1 MNPGATSKPLASI
14 VSLPRN
20 SFREIARILPPEI
33 PTLRIASRLDSGSI
47 TLPCKITTSYNSA
60 ARSAASGIPC
70 KAHAATNTLNI
81 HCAILIRS
89 PQLSI
94 VALLQAHQSLRERLA
109 CQKKNPES
117 LGVSDPGRGC
127 IGGGP
132 EGKSF
137 LLVNVS
143 RHLANLPQLFVCEEN

>member
-1 MNPGATSKPLASI
+1 MNPGATASPRASI

-20 SFREIARILPPEI
+20 SFCEIARIFPPEI
-33 PTLRIASRLDSGSI
+33 PTLRMASSFDSGSI

-60 ARSAASGIPC
+60 ARSAASGVPSQ
-70 KAHAATNTLNI
+70 APAATNTPNTHL
-81 HCAILIRS
+81 AIFIPS

-94 VALLQAHQSLRERLA
+94 VALLQAHQSLREHLA

-127 IGGGP
+127 I
-132 EGKSF
+132 
-137 LLVNVS
+137 
-143 RHLANLPQLFVCEEN
+143 